1 MQPAED
7 RSLRGARWRP
17 QAVLYTAVFNVEEL
31 SGGHFVHRWVFA
43 GLDNTETLRLN
54 CLIDGEVY
62 ARARSTLLEISMTA
76 FA

>member
-1 MQPAED
+1 MKPAED
-7 RSLRGARWRP
+7 RSLRGARCRP

-31 SGGHFVHRWVFA
+31 SGRHFVHRRVFA
-43 GLDNTETLRLN
+43 GLDYSETLRLN

-62 ARARSTLLEISMTA
+62 ARAPSTLLEISMTA